1 MAGFIFGSGVDQLA
15 NQRNVADQENIGLA
29 QSDQQARQ
37 RAIDIGQQRQIE
49 AQQRAQAE
57 QDAQFQ
63 FQQQQAAHAQADQQN
78 DFRFNLGRQDQAAA
92 AAEDKR
98 RFDIGAKQTQQQID
112 AGKGQ
117 NDYVEAVNAI
127 ESGDITNPDD
137 LTKGFPSLTPTQK
150 QRAVMY
156 LSMKTKKQGQDY
168 QSVAAAANAATGI
181 VNPPPPVAPPAQ
193 SGWNRFWHGATPA
206 AKAPAPLTEDEA
218 MGKLASDKNAIG
230 LRKFLPALTWDE
242 ANQRFMPAIPKPEG
256 WMPNSVAPA
265 AATSPQPSA
274 PGTGAA
280 GSFAFNNTAPQP
292 TSVTAGPQPLSPQ
305 PPTSPY
311 ESALKR
317 RFMARTPAELG
328 TWPRLNNPP
337 PHTPGLPS
345 TPEPGTIYK
354 GYMFQGGDPSNRNNW
369 TQVPQTQ

>member
-1 MAGFIFGSGVDQLA
+1 MAGFIFASNPDSLA

-63 FQQQQAAHAQADQQN
+63 FQQQQAAQAQAEQQN

-181 VNPPPPVAPPAQ
+181 VAPPF
-193 SGWNRFWHGATPA
+193 NPTPA
-206 AKAPAPLTEDEA
+206 VKPHWWSSTPPSEKPPAPLTEDEA

-265 AATSPQPSA
+265 AAPSPQPSA
-274 PGTGAA
+274 SGTGAP
-280 GSFAFNNTAPQP
+280 GSFAFNNTAPQS
-292 TSVTAGPQPLSPQ
+292 TTVTAGPQPLAQNRVRVINASGQ
-305 PPTSPY
+305 PGYLP
-311 ESALKR
+311 ADWLK
-317 RFMARTPAELG
+317 A
-328 TWPRLNNPP
+328 N
-337 PHTPGLPS
+337 GLP
-345 TPEPGTIYK
+345 TG
-354 GYMFQGGDPSNRNNW
+354 FQLAPVGGA
-369 TQVPQTQ
+369 Q